1 MPTPFC
7 FDDDEQTELR
17 YHIEDLRDRYQEMQF
32 AADDLQRAIEDYNAQ
47 VAAAQRFLTDK
58 VVDCEDELMAA
69 RTEKFQKTAR
79 GKRIAEWINE
89 IKLVTM
95 ASHTVDLKVSDYV
108 DSDNVEFAD
117 VLEDLEREA

>member
-32 AADDLQRAIEDYNAQ
+32 AADDLQRAIEDYNQQ
-47 VAAAQRFLTDK
+47 VEAAKRFLSDK
-58 VVDCEDELMAA
+58 VVDCEDELTAA
-69 RTEKFQKTAR
+69 RTEKFQRTAR
-79 GKRIAEWINE
+79 GRRIAEWISGLAETTAKNYSVE
-89 IKLVTM
+89 LKL
-95 ASHTVDLKVSDYV
+95 SEHI
-108 DSDNVEFAD
+108 DSDGENFAD